1 MRDGFRVFDTHAHL
15 GRARHSGRVA
25 TADDLLA
32 AMDAAGVDRTLLI
45 PFPVVE
51 DYRREHDEIGAA
63 LRAHPDRFAGA
74 ACLNPF
80 VPPEEYREEVRRCRE
95 VHGFR
100 ALKFQPQ
107 YQGLNPLSERSDFL
121 FEAALENDMA
131 LVCHTGAGAPFALPS
146 LFIHPA
152 RRFPDLKIVL
162 AHAGGGVYVL
172 EAIVAAGVCPNIYV
186 ELSTLTPHAVMEVL
200 GHVDST
206 RLMVGSDLPE
216 SLETEMG
223 KVLTLPISNDAK
235 RAMLWETAV
244 GLFGETSLQDSSC
257 EGSRA

>member
-1 MRDGFRVFDTHAHL
+1 MREGFRIFDTHAHL

-25 TADDLLA
+25 TAEGMLRS
-32 AMDAAGVDRTLLI
+32 MDAAGVDRTLLI

-63 LRAHPDRFAGA
+63 LRSHPERFIGA

-80 VPPEEYREEVRRCRE
+80 VPEREFRDEVRRCRE
-95 VHGFR
+95 VFGFR

-121 FEAALENDMA
+121 FETAVENGMA

-162 AHAGGGVYVL
+162 AHAGASVYAL
-172 EAIVAAGVCPNIYV
+172 EAIVAATVCPNVYI
-186 ELSTLTPHAVMEVL
+186 ELSTAPPHTVL
-200 GHVDST
+200 EILSHVGPA
-206 RLMVGSDLPE
+206 RLMAGSDLPE
-216 SLETEMG
+216 SLETEIS
-223 KVLTLPISNDAK
+223 KILTLAISDEAK
-235 RAMLWETAV
+235 RAILWETAAEV
-244 GLFGETSLQDSSC
+244 FGD
-257 EGSRA
+257 